1 MATYN
6 AIAAVSLAIRGVL
19 TEAARST
26 FPDARFEV
34 FQASD
39 FHKPQDGLGMSIFLY
54 RLSANTTCRNIPP
67 RLGPDGKRHRSP
79 LPLDLHFM
87 LAPWAPNADATLRL
101 LGWAMR
107 VMDDT
112 PILPAAFVN
121 ALDSADTFRS
131 DETLEI
137 VFDPL
142 SLQDVYYLMTVMEP
156 KLQPMATYVVR
167 RVDIESSVEL
177 VDAGPVQTRVFSVG
191 TPVET
196 AVLPGVPA

>member
-19 TEAARST
+19 TDAARST

-54 RLSANTTCRNIPP
+54 RLSANATRRNIPP
-67 RLGPDGKRHRSP
+67 RLGADGKRYRSP

-87 LAPWAPNADATLRL
+87 LAPWAPNADAQLRL
-101 LGWAMR
+101 LGWAVR
-107 VMDDT
+107 VLEDT

-121 ALDSADTFRS
+121 AVDSADTLRP
-131 DETLEI
+131 DEALEI

-142 SLQDVYYLMTVMEP
+142 SLQDIYYLMTVMEP
-156 KLQPMATYVVR
+156 KLQPMATYTVR
-167 RVDIESSVEL
+167 RVDIESNVEL
-177 VDAGPVQTRVFSVG
+177 VEAGPIQTRVFGVG
-191 TPVET
+191 TPVT
-196 AVLPGVPA
+196 VAVGGVPA